1 MSYINVTFLYLRI
14 YCNGDRIIGLQIAE
28 STGLCSLNDNGAQH
42 NQLGLETQ
50 HKQ

>member
-1 MSYINVTFLYLRI
+1 MNYINVMFFYLRI
-14 YCNGDRIIGLQIAE
+14 YYDGDRIIGLQIVE
-28 STGLCSLNDNGAQH
+28 PTGLCYLNDNGAQH